1 VYTISHNKE
10 TNILEVRN
18 SDNSVL
24 GKIYLNQGA
33 SLQELTIGGEA
44 IIQDLSP
51 LDYKDSF
58 ASSILFPFANRIKD
72 GVYSFNNE
80 KFQLEKNQTEEQ
92 NALHGFVY
100 NKKFKV
106 IEKETFG
113 NKAKITLAYNELN
126 KTAGFPY
133 KYSIQVT
140 YIFQD
145 KTLSVKVTVKNT
157 DSKPFPFT
165 IGWHPYF
172 VSDNLS
178 KSTLEFDC
186 DKKLILGD
194 RNITAGIEEVKN
206 KVALNIENKQLDD
219 CWVLNSDKVQFKTPK
234 YQLNFSSSVK
244 DNFLQAY
251 TPPRLNTIAI
261 EPTTGVSDSFNNKIG
276 LQTLQPN
283 KEYRIT
289 WEININNIQRY

>member
-1 VYTISHNKE
+1 VYNINHNKE
-10 TNILEVRN
+10 ANILEVTN
-18 SDNSVL
+18 SDTTVF
-24 GKIYLNQGA
+24 GKIHLNQGA
-33 SLQELTIGGEA
+33 SLQELTLGGKK
-44 IIQDLSP
+44 IIEDLSP
-51 LDYKDSF
+51 LNYEDSF

-80 KFQLEKNQTEEQ
+80 AFQLEKNQDDEQ

-100 NKKFKV
+100 NKMFKIIV
-106 IEKETFG
+106 KEALSDT
-113 NKAKITLAYNELN
+113 AKITLAYNERN

-133 KYSIQVT
+133 TYSIQVT
-140 YIFQD
+140 YIFN
-145 KTLSVKVTVKNT
+145 KNTLSLQVKVKNT

-165 IGWHPYF
+165 MGWHPYF
-172 VSDNLS
+172 ISDNLS
-178 KSTLEFDC
+178 KSTLNFDC
-186 DKKLILGD
+186 DKKLIIGD
-194 RNITAGIEEVKN
+194 RNITTGIEEVKT

-219 CWVLNSDKVQFKTPK
+219 CWVLNSDKVQFNTPK

-244 DNFLQAY
+244 ENFLQAY

-283 KEYRIT
+283 KEYSIT
-289 WEININNIQRY
+289 WKININNI

>member
-1 VYTISHNKE
+1 MYLINHNKE
-10 TNILEVRN
+10 TNILEIQN
-18 SDNSVL
+18 SNNSVL
-24 GKIYLNQGA
+24 GKIHLNQGA
-33 SLQELTIGGEA
+33 SLQELTLGGKA

-51 LDYKDSF
+51 LNYQDSF

-72 GVYSFNNE
+72 GSYSFNNE
-80 KFQLEKNQTEEQ
+80 KFQLEKNQDEEQ
-92 NALHGFVY
+92 NALHGFVH
-100 NKKFKV
+100 NKRFKV
-106 IEKETFG
+106 IVKEVLGDT
-113 NKAKITLAYNELN
+113 AKITLAYNELN

-133 KYSIQVT
+133 TYSIEVT
-140 YIFQD
+140 YIFED
-145 KTLSVKVTVKNT
+145 KTLILQVRVKNT
-157 DSKPFPFT
+157 DSKTFPFT

-172 VSDNLS
+172 ISDNLP

-194 RNITAGIEEVKN
+194 RNITTGVEDVKN

-244 DNFLQAY
+244 NNFLQAY

-261 EPTTGVSDSFNNKIG
+261 EPTTGVSDSFNNNIG
-276 LQTLQPN
+276 LQTLEPN
-283 KEYRIT
+283 KEYTIT
-289 WEININNIQRY
+289 WKININNIER

>member
-1 VYTISHNKE
+1 MYTISHNKE

-92 NALHGFVY
+92 NALHGFVH

-106 IEKETFG
+106 IEKETLG

-133 KYSIQVT
+133 TYSIQVT

-165 IGWHPYF
+165 MGWHPYF

-194 RNITAGIEEVKN
+194 RNITEGIEEVKN

-219 CWVLNSDKVQFKTPK
+219 CWMLNSDQIQFKTPK

-276 LQTLQPN
+276 LQNLQPN
-283 KEYRIT
+283 KEYTIT
-289 WEININNIQRY
+289 WKININNIQRY

>member
-1 VYTISHNKE
+1 MYLINHNKE
-10 TNILEVRN
+10 TNILEIQN
-18 SDNSVL
+18 SNNSVL
-24 GKIYLNQGA
+24 GKIHLNQGA
-33 SLQELTIGGEA
+33 SLQELTLGGKA

-51 LDYKDSF
+51 LNYQDSF

-72 GVYSFNNE
+72 GSYSFNNE
-80 KFQLEKNQTEEQ
+80 KFQLEKNQDEEQ
-92 NALHGFVY
+92 NALHGFVH
-100 NKKFKV
+100 NKRFKV
-106 IEKETFG
+106 IVKEVLGDT
-113 NKAKITLAYNELN
+113 AKITLAYNELN

-133 KYSIQVT
+133 TYSIEVT
-140 YIFQD
+140 YIFED
-145 KTLSVKVTVKNT
+145 KTLILQVRVKNT
-157 DSKPFPFT
+157 DSKTFPFT

-172 VSDNLS
+172 ISDNLP

-194 RNITAGIEEVKN
+194 RNITTGVEDVKN

-244 DNFLQAY
+244 NNFLQAY
-251 TPPRLNTIAI
+251 TPPKLNTIAI
-261 EPTTGVSDSFNNKIG
+261 EPTTGVSDSFNNNIG
-276 LQTLQPN
+276 LQTLEPN

-289 WEININNIQRY
+289 WKININNIER

>member
-1 VYTISHNKE
+1 MYKINHNKE
-10 TNILEVRN
+10 TNTLEVQN
-18 SDNSVL
+18 SDNSVF
-24 GKIYLNQGA
+24 GKIYLNQGG

-44 IIQDLSP
+44 VIQDLSP
-51 LDYKDSF
+51 LDYTNSF

-80 KFQLEKNQTEEQ
+80 KFQLEKNQAEEQ
-92 NALHGFVY
+92 NALHGFVH
-100 NKKFKV
+100 NKIFKV
-106 IEKETFG
+106 IVKETLG
-113 NKAKITLAYNELN
+113 NTAKITLAYNEVR
-126 KTAGFPY
+126 KTKGFPY
-133 KYSIQVT
+133 TYFIQVT

-145 KTLSVKVTVKNT
+145 KTLSVQVTVKNT
-157 DSKPFPFT
+157 DSKAFPFT

-194 RNITAGIEEVKN
+194 RNITKGVEEVKN

-219 CWVLNSDKVQFKTPK
+219 CWILNSDKVLFKTPK

-251 TPPRLNTIAI
+251 TPPMLNTIAI

-276 LQTLQPN
+276 LQALQPN
-283 KEYRIT
+283 KEYKIT
-289 WEININNIQRY
+289 WKININNIQRY

>member
-1 VYTISHNKE
+1 MYLINHNKE
-10 TNILEVRN
+10 TNILEIQN
-18 SDNSVL
+18 SNNSVL
-24 GKIYLNQGA
+24 GKIHLNQGA
-33 SLQELTIGGEA
+33 SLQELTLGGKA

-51 LDYKDSF
+51 LNYQDSF

-72 GVYSFNNE
+72 GAYSFNNE
-80 KFQLEKNQTEEQ
+80 KFQLEKNQVEEQ
-92 NALHGFVY
+92 NALHGFVH
-100 NKKFKV
+100 NKRFKV
-106 IEKETFG
+106 IVKEVLGDT
-113 NKAKITLAYNELN
+113 AKITLAYNELN

-133 KYSIQVT
+133 TYSIEVT
-140 YIFQD
+140 YIFED
-145 KTLSVKVTVKNT
+145 KTLILQVRVKNT
-157 DSKPFPFT
+157 DSKTFPFT

-172 VSDNLS
+172 ISDNLP

-194 RNITAGIEEVKN
+194 RNITTGVEDVKN

-244 DNFLQAY
+244 NNFLQAY

-261 EPTTGVSDSFNNKIG
+261 EPTTGVSDSFNNNIG
-276 LQTLQPN
+276 LQTLEPN
-283 KEYRIT
+283 KEYTIT
-289 WEININNIQRY
+289 WKININNIER

>member
-1 VYTISHNKE
+1 MYKINHNKE
-10 TNILEVRN
+10 TNTLEVQN

-24 GKIYLNQGA
+24 GKIYLNQGG

-44 IIQDLSP
+44 VIQDLSP

-72 GVYSFNNE
+72 GVYSFNNK
-80 KFQLEKNQTEEQ
+80 KFQLEKNQAEEQ
-92 NALHGFVY
+92 NALHGFVH
-100 NKKFKV
+100 NKIFKV
-106 IEKETFG
+106 IVKETLG
-113 NKAKITLAYNELN
+113 NTAKITLAYNEVH
-126 KTAGFPY
+126 KTTGFPY
-133 KYSIQVT
+133 TYFIQVT

-145 KTLSVKVTVKNT
+145 KTLSLKVTVKNT
-157 DSKPFPFT
+157 DSKAFPFT

-194 RNITAGIEEVKN
+194 RNITKGVEEVKN

-219 CWVLNSDKVQFKTPK
+219 CWILNSDKVLFKTPK

-251 TPPRLNTIAI
+251 TPPMLNTIAI

-276 LQTLQPN
+276 LQALQPN
-283 KEYRIT
+283 KEYKIT
-289 WEININNIQRY
+289 WKININNIQRY